1 MASKLIVHQ
10 GAERFSASKGTV
22 ITIGTFDGVHLG
34 HKTILRRVV
43 ESAKALGLESVLL
56 TFFPHP
62 RMVVQQQTDLKL
74 LNTLEEKKDHLTSI
88 GLDHLVVQ
96 PFTAAF
102 SRLTA
107 VEYVR
112 DILVHQLGA
121 KKIIIGYDHRFG
133 RNRTAHIEDLIAFGK
148 LYDFAVEEI
157 SAQELNTVAISSTK
171 IRKALEAG
179 SIEMANSYL
188 DYTYRLNGHV
198 VRGKSI
204 GRSIGYPTANL
215 NVDQSYKLIPK
226 EGVYLTQT
234 KINNQILFGL
244 TNIGTNPT
252 VGGDKQTIE
261 TFFLEVT
268 LDLYDA
274 PLQLSFLE
282 RIRDQ
287 KHFSGI
293 DALKAAIEN
302 DVLEAKRLLS
312 KYV

>member
-1 MASKLIVHQ
+1 M
-10 GAERFSASKGTV
+10 
-22 ITIGTFDGVHLG
+22 
-34 HKTILRRVV
+34 
-43 ESAKALGLESVLL
+43 
-56 TFFPHP
+56 
-62 RMVVQQQTDLKL
+62 
-74 LNTLEEKKDHLTSI
+74 
-88 GLDHLVVQ
+88 
-96 PFTAAF
+96 
-102 SRLTA
+102 
-107 VEYVR
+107 
-112 DILVHQLGA
+112 
-121 KKIIIGYDHRFG
+121 
-133 RNRTAHIEDLIAFGK
+133 
-148 LYDFAVEEI
+148 
-157 SAQELNTVAISSTK
+157 
-171 IRKALEAG
+171 
-179 SIEMANSYL
+179 
-188 DYTYRLNGHV
+188 
-198 VRGKSI
+198 
-204 GRSIGYPTANL
+204 
-215 NVDQSYKLIPK
+215 DQSYKLIPK